1 MSSGA
6 PRLPHSL
13 GPKTCLGHAIV
24 LVGKVGLEA
33 RRLSVEGLPPLYRSA
48 EISTMIP
55 LNGSD
60 TNGSLL
66 LAAEHYGDYESGMG
80 GASRTLV
87 VLRTRGDR
95 TTEGRV
101 GNSMVKAQRGA
112 LLMAIAPVRDCAY
125 SSLDVHSQASPPRKR
140 PFPRPHVKKRR
151 AQPRITFH
159 KSHFFASKSH
169 TYPPVP
175 LQQPIKAKCFRST
188 LLLTPP
194 SHVARIK
201 RLLGL
206 KSRAIT
212 SKLPCHSMGVHP
224 VPLL

>member
-125 SSLDVHSQASPPRKR
+125 SSLDVHTLKR
-140 PFPRPHVKKRR
+140 ALQGSAR
-151 AQPRITFH
+151 
-159 KSHFFASKSH
+159 S
-169 TYPPVP
+169 PVP
-175 LQQPIKAKCFRST
+175 MLKSVVRSPASLST
-188 LLLTPP
+188 NPTSSHLNPTRTHQYLSNSP
-194 SHVARIK
+194 SKRNVFVPHYHS
-201 RLLGL
+201 RLLPMWRGSNGCL
-206 KSRAIT
+206 
-212 SKLPCHSMGVHP
+212 V
-224 VPLL
+224 